1 MQTLLKMHYEK
12 HVCLLWAPERKVAK
26 KATDFITCPCRIY
39 VGRYTYT
46 HLYISLCVCVMLLLQ
61 QRQQSKINM
70 HQRAARTAVNM
81 LPVQRS
87 WSSHRCGT
95 LPRKPTRHATHFKWT
110 TAATP
115 PQLASTQQEAAVAHT
130 SLHSP
135 AN

>member
-12 HVCLLWAPERKVAK
+12 HVCLLWAPERKVTK
-26 KATDFITCPCRIY
+26 KATDFIACPC
-39 VGRYTYT
+39 VGIYTYRR
-46 HLYISLCVCVMLLLQ
+46 ISLCMCVCVMLLLLQ

-87 WSSHRCGT
+87 WSSHRYGT

-110 TAATP
+110 SDATP
-115 PQLASTQQEAAVAHT
+115 PQSASTQQEAVVAHT
-130 SLHSP
+130 SLHSA